1 MLPVICL
8 SVCIFSCIWQDCN
21 QKPSMQQS
29 RCKSQVKKDI
39 KNFLEIFSEW
49 RIKILVVL
57 LEPTFWK
64 NKIEIMKILS
74 PKFTWLESYSSSDA
88 GWKVLFLHLSSRLL
102 LPPSVTSTA
111 STSTIFT
118 SKARLSST
126 FAFLP
131 SLSGSKMPL
140 RERQKTKLGYI
151 YGALVQGVSRPK
163 EWTFFPFEI
172 YRSMVGQ
179 NWVKKNFFFR
189 S

>member
-1 MLPVICL
+1 MTWVLGHFKNNLEVNLLRPHCL
-8 SVCIFSCIWQDCN
+8 IT
-21 QKPSMQQS
+21 
-29 RCKSQVKKDI
+29 KKI
-39 KNFLEIFSEW
+39 ELFPKNSIS
-49 RIKILVVL
+49 IVVL

-172 YRSMVGQ
+172 YRSTVGQ
-179 NWVKKNFFFR
+179 NWVKKNFFLDHKNFFKGNIFF
-189 S
+189 